1 MGNFKIPEFTIEEH
15 YMPFGLIPWNIQQIN
30 APFFWEYSKGGGRVV
45 AVIDTGLEVNHPEF
59 KGRVYNPINLTS
71 VGSPTDVTPNPSD
84 SQHGTHVAGT
94 IGGATVGVAPECRIM
109 PLKVFGDD
117 NVNKNIHNAFI
128 EIIKHNNTCH
138 PLDKVIAVNCSFGS
152 QMYDPFMSYLIRKL
166 VSDGVVVC
174 VAGGNEGD
182 GKAETEEIFSFP
194 AYIHEVVTVASLN
207 QDDDIAH
214 YSNSFDGI
222 DLCAYGTNIYS
233 AWGKSEY
240 KCISGTS
247 MATPHVAGA
256 VALLVDYFYQK
267 EQRNPKEN
275 EIDGLNLSYPKT
287 NGILFRHIRESKLD
301 HFCIGQGILDL
312 SFDER
317 KFPFYRIEIGDF
329 NTIIEA
335 EIAISNLGNEKI
347 KNKKIVKY

>member
-1 MGNFKIPEFTIEEH
+1 LGNFKIPEFTIEEH
-15 YMPFGLIPWNIQQIN
+15 YMPFELIPWNIQQIN

-84 SQHGTHVAGT
+84 SQHGTHVAGI

-109 PLKVFGDD
+109 PLKVFGD
-117 NVNKNIHNAFI
+117 NKVDENINNAFI
-128 EIIKHNNTCH
+128 KIIEHNQTCK
-138 PLDKVIAVNCSFGS
+138 PEDKVVAVNCSFGS
-152 QMYDPFMSYLIRKL
+152 GMYDTIMAYLIRKL
-166 VSDGVVVC
+166 VYDGVVVC
-174 VAGGNEGD
+174 VAAGNSGD
-182 GKAETEEIFSFP
+182 GNPCTEEIFSFP

-207 QDDDIAH
+207 QDDNIAH

-247 MATPHVAGA
+247 MATPHCAGA
-256 VALLVDYFYQK
+256 VALLADMIYKREGRMPLVG
-267 EQRNPKEN
+267 
-275 EIDGLNLSYPKT
+275 EIDGISHFSQT
-287 NGILFRHIRESKLD
+287 NGVLFKHLRPSHLD
-301 HFCIGQGILDL
+301 SRFSGMGIIDL
-312 SFDER
+312 TYQNK
-317 KFPFYRIEIGDF
+317 KFPLYHVQTGAFY
-329 NTIIEA
+329 
-335 EIAISNLGNEKI
+335 
-347 KNKKIVKY
+347 NKSGSETLSKELTNSGFPNFIVKY

>member
-1 MGNFKIPEFTIEEH
+1 MIIINIEKPIYIQH
-15 YMPFGLIPWNIQQIN
+15 PTYKPTSLIPWNIEKIK
-30 APFFWEYSKGGGRVV
+30 APLFWKKSKGGGKVV
-45 AVIDTGLEVNHPEF
+45 AIIDTGLNIDHKEF
-59 KGRVYNPINLTS
+59 IGKVFNPINCTS
-71 VGSPTDVTPNPSD
+71 VGSKKDVSD
-84 SQHGTHVAGT
+84 FEGHGTHVAGI
-94 IGGATVGVAPECRIM
+94 IGGTTVGVAPECRIM

-117 NVNKNIHNAFI
+117 SVNKNIHNAFI
-128 EIIKHNNTCH
+128 EIIKHNNSCH
-138 PLDKVIAVNCSFGS
+138 SLDKVIAVNCSFGS

-194 AYIHEVVTVASLN
+194 AYLAEVVTVAALN
-207 QDDDIAH
+207 QNDEIAQ
-214 YSNSFDGI
+214 YSNTFDGV
-222 DLCAYGTNIYS
+222 DLGAYGTYIYS
-233 AWGKSEY
+233 AWCDGNY
-240 KCISGTS
+240 NTISGTS

-335 EIAISNLGNEKI
+335 EIVISNLEDEKI